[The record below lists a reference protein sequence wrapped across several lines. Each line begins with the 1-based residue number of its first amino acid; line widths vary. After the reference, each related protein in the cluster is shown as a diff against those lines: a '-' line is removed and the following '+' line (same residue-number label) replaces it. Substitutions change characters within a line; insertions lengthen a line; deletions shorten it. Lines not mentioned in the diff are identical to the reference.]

1 MIHSNKNK
9 QLGRKRNQR
18 NALIKTLAVS
28 LIRDGKIT
36 TSETKAKVLRTFIEK
51 LITKA
56 RPGTLASMRLV
67 ASRIGVPS
75 ATKMIKE
82 IAPKYKERTGGYTRV
97 TKLERRL
104 SDGAYMAVIEFI

>member
-18 NALIKTLAVS
+18 NALVKTLAVS
-28 LIRDGKIT
+28 LVRDGKIT
-36 TSETKAKVLRTFIEK
+36 TTTTKAKVLRTFIEK
-51 LITKA
+51 LVTKA
-56 RPGTLASMRLV
+56 RPGTLAAMRLV
-67 ASRIGVPS
+67 ASRIGVSS
-75 ATKMIKE
+75 AKKMIKE

-104 SDGAYMAVIEFI
+104 ADGAEMAVIEFI